1 MRMID
6 EMSDFLSKDR
16 RSALM
21 SRVRNRGTAAEQ
33 YVRQAVWSAGFRY
46 RLNVRKLPG
55 APDLVLH
62 RYRIAVLV
70 QGCFWHSHNCRKGQ
84 QRPATNQDFWNKK
97 LDGNIARDAANQ
109 AELRELGWSV
119 FVVWECQLS
128 EDTEAL
134 LENLHRLRSSK
145 DTKPLAAGT
154 SLRCGGAL

>member
-1 MRMID
+1 MG
-6 EMSDFLSKDR
+6 DFLSKDR

-21 SRVRNRGTAAEQ
+21 SRVRNRGTATEL
-33 YVRQAVWSAGFRY
+33 YVRRSVWSAGFRY

-55 APDLVLH
+55 APDLVLR
-62 RYRIAVLV
+62 RYRTAVLV
-70 QGCFWHSHNCRKGQ
+70 QGCFWHGHHCRKGQ

-109 AELRELGWSV
+109 AELRKLGWSV

-134 LENLHRLRSSK
+134 VENLNGMRSSK
-145 DTKPLAAGT
+145 DSRCLPDST
-154 SLRCGGAL
+154 SARRGETH

>member
-1 MRMID
+1 MQMID

-33 YVRQAVWSAGFRY
+33 YVRRALWSVGFRY

-55 APDLVLH
+55 APDLVLR
-62 RYRIAVLV
+62 RYRTAVLV
-70 QGCFWHSHNCRKGQ
+70 QGCFWHGHSCRKGQ

-109 AELRELGWSV
+109 AELRKLGWSV

-134 LENLHRLRSSK
+134 LESLLRK
-145 DTKPLAAGT
+145 RPGEDTSPLPAGT
-154 SLRCGGAL
+154 SVRQGYPT